1 MADGDESEDAV
12 CEQDR
17 RRNNL
22 VGAGLMILA
31 VICFTGLDTILK
43 YLIVSYDFWIL
54 AWARNLVQV
63 LILVAI
69 LPALGARKVLTSKRP
84 ALQLLRGVCLAG
96 ATISILLS
104 LKHMALTQ
112 TYVAM
117 LTAPMVAAALSGL
130 VLAERTTGMQW
141 FWIIAGFIGVVVALN
156 PTSPDIGWFLI
167 YAVAMAAALGTYH
180 VVTRLASRVELP
192 FTQLFYV
199 GLIATIALT
208 PTLLLSSGSLS
219 VEAWG
224 WVLLAGGFGTAAH
237 FLLILAISYA
247 PPAIVSPMLYTQII
261 FAAISGY
268 LVFGEKPTVLMGVGA
283 VIVALSGVGLIRSSN
298 AGRAAK

>member
-1 MADGDESEDAV
+1 
-12 CEQDR
+12 
-17 RRNNL
+17 
-22 VGAGLMILA
+22 
-31 VICFTGLDTILK
+31 
-43 YLIVSYDFWIL
+43 
-54 AWARNLVQV
+54 
-63 LILVAI
+63 
-69 LPALGARKVLTSKRP
+69 
-84 ALQLLRGVCLAG
+84 VCLAG

-167 YAVAMAAALGTYH
+167 YAVAMAVALGTYH

>member
-1 MADGDESEDAV
+1 
-12 CEQDR
+12 
-17 RRNNL
+17 
-22 VGAGLMILA
+22 MILA
-31 VICFTGLDTILK
+31 VISFTGLDTVMK
-43 YLIVSYDFWIL
+43 YLVTSYDFWLL

-63 LILVAI
+63 AI
-69 LPALGARKVLTSKRP
+69 LLALLPVLGARKVLTANRP
-84 ALQLLRGVCLAG
+84 GLQILRGLCLAA
-96 ATISILLS
+96 ATIAILLS

-130 VLAERTTGMQW
+130 VLAERTTFVQW
-141 FWIIAGFIGVVVALN
+141 VWIVTGFVGVVVALN
-156 PTSPDIGWFLI
+156 PASPDIGWFLI
-167 YAVAMAAALGTYH
+167 YAVAMATALGFYH
-180 VVTRLASRVELP
+180 VFTRLASRVELP

-199 GLIATIALT
+199 GLIATLALT
-208 PTLLLSSGSLS
+208 PALAFSSGSLPIT
-219 VEAWG
+219 AMG
-224 WVLLAGGFGTAAH
+224 WVVLAGMFGTLAH

-268 LVFGEKPTVLMGVGA
+268 LVFGEKPSVMTGFGA

-298 AGRAAK
+298 AGREAK